1 MSVGSNH
8 DDCTII
14 HHSCKG
20 TIMEKIVT
28 HLWFD
33 DTAEEAMAFYTSIFK
48 NSRIVSVFK
57 GKAPMPDGSIGELV
71 YGIFELEGR
80 TFFALNGGPM
90 FKFTPAISL
99 YVNCDTQEEIDELWN
114 KLLAGGGKPMDCG
127 WLEDKFGLAWQIVP
141 SVLERLTDLSD
152 PDRSMRVM
160 QSLMGMTKIDLVALE
175 RAYDGK

>member
-1 MSVGSNH
+1 
-8 DDCTII
+8 
-14 HHSCKG
+14 
-20 TIMEKIVT
+20 MEKIVT

-33 DTAEEAMAFYTSIFK
+33 DKAEEAMAFYTSIFK

-57 GKAPMPDGSIGELV
+57 GDAPMPDGSIGELV

-99 YVNCDTQEEIDELWN
+99 YVNCDTQQEIDELWS
-114 KLLAGGGKPMDCG
+114 KLLADGGKPMDCG
-127 WLEDKFGLAWQIVP
+127 WLEDKYGLAWQVVP
-141 SVLERLTDLSD
+141 SALERLVDLSD

-160 QSLMGMTKIDLVALE
+160 QSLMKMKKIDLAALE
-175 RAYDGK
+175 RAYEGK

>member
-1 MSVGSNH
+1 
-8 DDCTII
+8 
-14 HHSCKG
+14 
-20 TIMEKIVT
+20 MEKIVT

-33 DTAEEAMAFYTSIFK
+33 DKAEEAMAFYTSIFK

-57 GKAPMPDGSIGELV
+57 GQAPMPDGSIGELV

-99 YVNCDTQEEIDELWN
+99 YVNCDTQKEIDELWS
-114 KLLAGGGKPMDCG
+114 KLLAGGGTPMDCG
-127 WLEDKFGLAWQIVP
+127 WLEDKYGLAWQIVP
-141 SVLERLTDLSD
+141 SILEQLTDLSD

-160 QSLMGMTKIDLVALE
+160 QSLMGMKKIDLAELE
-175 RAYDGK
+175 RAYNGK